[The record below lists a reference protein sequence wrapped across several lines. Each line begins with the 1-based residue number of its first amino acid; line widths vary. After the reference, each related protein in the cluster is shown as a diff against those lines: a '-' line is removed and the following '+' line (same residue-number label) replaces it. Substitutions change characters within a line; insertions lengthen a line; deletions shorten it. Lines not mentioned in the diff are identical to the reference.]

1 MTLAMFLGC
10 LDIGCFFSVC
20 GMLTQGR
27 RNRMTQSLEMRAAL
41 KLSRSCPA
49 NFGERMT
56 FV

>member
-10 LDIGCFFSVC
+10 LDIGCVFSVG

-41 KLSRSCPA
+41 KLNYREVA
-49 NFGERMT
+49 
-56 FV
+56 